1 MEFVE
6 IWKYVSLR
14 LILKDKGG
22 NRKIEGLTEK
32 EGRVV
37 EVVLPG
43 KGQMNFI
50 QDSCQRFPFKSNFH

>member
-32 EGRVV
+32 EGRVL

-50 QDSCQRFPFKSNFH
+50 QDSC

>member
-22 NRKIEGLTEK
+22 NRKIEELTEK
-32 EGRVV
+32 EGGVL
-37 EVVLPG
+37 EVVLLVRE
-43 KGQMNFI
+43 QMNFI
-50 QDSCQRFPFKSNFH
+50 QDSCQRFSL